1 MKLSSRAKNL
11 INGTLNKFNLEL
23 STRTALTL
31 EHERVG
37 KLITDGYFDRA
48 AFPLLKVFSSFDAGP
63 IICGYA
69 EHREDC
75 RRLLAAAEDPRHYN
89 PINNYFSP
97 ADACPSYLIARIFR
111 PKTWFEI
118 GSGNSTR
125 VVRQAIS
132 DGNLATKLICI
143 DPYPRVDISSVAD
156 EVIRSEVQTMPVHSI
171 VDRLNRNDVLFID
184 SSHELKAGGDVPY
197 LLLNVIPKLR
207 AGVIVHIHDVFLPY
221 DYPRRWVQEY
231 PAWDEQYVVQ
241 AMLQFGSSL
250 DVVWPG
256 YYVQKNRPEISS
268 MLDFLTEG
276 RAQSLWLRVADS
288 HAPIR

>member
-1 MKLSSRAKNL
+1 
-11 INGTLNKFNLEL
+11 
-23 STRTALTL
+23 
-31 EHERVG
+31 V
-37 KLITDGYFDRA
+37 
-48 AFPLLKVFSSFDAGP
+48 P
-63 IICGYA
+63 
-69 EHREDC
+69 
-75 RRLLAAAEDPRHYN
+75 
-89 PINNYFSP
+89 
-97 ADACPSYLIARIFR
+97 
-111 PKTWFEI
+111 
-118 GSGNSTR
+118 
-125 VVRQAIS
+125 
-132 DGNLATKLICI
+132 
-143 DPYPRVDISSVAD
+143 
-156 EVIRSEVQTMPVHSI
+156 SI
-171 VDRLNRNDVLFID
+171 VDRLDRNDVLFID

>member
-1 MKLSSRAKNL
+1 LKLSSRAKDL

-37 KLITDGYFDRA
+37 KLISDGYFDRA

-63 IICGYA
+63 ILHGYT

-75 RRLLAAAEDPRHYN
+75 RRLLAAGEDPRRYK
-89 PINNYFSP
+89 PINNFFPP
-97 ADACPSYLIARIFR
+97 ADACPTYLVARIFQ

-125 VVRQAIS
+125 VVRQAIT
-132 DGNLATKLICI
+132 DGKLSTNLICI
-143 DPYPRVDISSVAD
+143 DPHPRVDISSIAD

-184 SSHELKAGGDVPY
+184 SSHELKAGGDVTY

-207 AGVIVHIHDVFLPY
+207 PGVIVHIMMYFC
-221 DYPRRWVQEY
+221 RTTI
-231 PAWDEQYVVQ
+231 
-241 AMLQFGSSL
+241 L
-250 DVVWPG
+250 DVG
-256 YYVQKNRPEISS
+256 CKNTRPWMSNMSSRRCCSSEIVSTWS
-268 MLDFLTEG
+268 GQATTFRKLG
-276 RAQSLWLRVADS
+276 PKSPRSLIS
-288 HAPIR
+288 